1 MWVSDIIVPVLS
13 LSGMSVYYPQV
24 RKALDSIL
32 RHLDKEVGR
41 PMCMTSVQMSNKEP
55 EDMITYVVNMCSF
68 AIFVY
73 TEMYMSVA
81 GPFLPVFA
89 HFLLDFSHVA
99 LCCSF
104 KFRDSFHK
112 LHLVVLCD
120 AELVQIMKVQQW
132 TLLSLIT
139 WMILAHHR

>member
-1 MWVSDIIVPVLS
+1 MTVLS

-55 EDMITYVVNMCSF
+55 EDMITYVPNMCSF
-68 AIFVY
+68 ALSVY
-73 TEMYMSVA
+73 TGMYISVA
-81 GPFLPVFA
+81 GPYLPVFV

-112 LHLVVLCD
+112 LHLVLCD
-120 AELVQIMKVQQW
+120 AELV
-132 TLLSLIT
+132 
-139 WMILAHHR
+139 